1 MDKCRRNI
9 RFVLTL
15 KSIWQ
20 NKFSEV
26 KILYTV
32 HPWTIQGFGGQ
43 TFITL
48 KLCRP
53 STSAGP
59 TNLRLCILSNC
70 GSGENAWESLLLQ
83 GDQTSQSQRKS
94 AMNIHWKGWCWSQ
107 SSKTLATWC
116 EELTHLKRPWC
127 WERLKVRRKG
137 RDGWMASPTQWTR
150 VWISSRSWW
159 WTGKPGVLQSMGSQR
174 GGHDWV
180 A

>member
-70 GSGENAWESLLLQ
+70 GSGEDAWESLLLQ

-107 SSKTLATWC
+107 SSYTLTTWC
-116 EELTHLKRPWC
+116 EEPTHWKRPWC
-127 WERLKVRRKG
+127 WERLRAGGEGNDREW
-137 RDGWMASPTQWTR
+137 DGWMASWIQWT
-150 VWISSRSWW
+150 
-159 WTGKPGVLQSMGSQR
+159 
-174 GGHDWV
+174 
-180 A
+180 